1 MTAVG
6 SVDTR
11 LVVLRGDSGSG
22 KTTTATALRPLLRG
36 KTAVIHQDHF
46 RRTLLA
52 GGEKASRSADAAALI
67 DTVARQS
74 LDLGYDVIL
83 DGILNLR
90 DYAGRLEQ
98 LWRDHRGVTRI
109 YQFDVGFDETVRR
122 HETRELRDAFSPEQ
136 MRAWHDG
143 WQPLEFVEEGR
154 IGPAETLPEIL
165 ARIVA
170 DLREGSSSPIADSRR
185 PKDRFADS

>member
-6 SVDTR
+6 SADTR

-22 KTTTATALRPLLRG
+22 KTTTALALRPLLG
-36 KTAVIHQDHF
+36 AKTAIIHQDHF

-52 GGEKASRSADAAALI
+52 GGEKGSRSADAAALI

-83 DGILNLR
+83 DGVFNLR

-98 LWRDHRGVTRI
+98 LWRDHLGTTRI

-122 HETRELRDAFSPEQ
+122 HGTRELRHAFTPEQ
-136 MRAWHDG
+136 MREWFDG
-143 WQPLEFVEEGR
+143 WQPLAFVEEGR
-154 IGPAETLPEIL
+154 IGPEEELPEIL
-165 ARIVA
+165 SRIVA
-170 DLREGSSSPIADSRR
+170 DVTEDGFVQAPDPRT
-185 PKDRFADS
+185 PKDRFAAS